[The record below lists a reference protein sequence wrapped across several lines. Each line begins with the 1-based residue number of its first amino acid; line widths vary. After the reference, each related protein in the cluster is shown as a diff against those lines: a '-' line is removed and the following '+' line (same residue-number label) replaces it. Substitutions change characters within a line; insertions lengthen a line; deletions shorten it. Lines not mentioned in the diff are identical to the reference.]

1 MKWFTC
7 TLTLLICVC
16 LLAACQNNTATSI
29 PENSQENW
37 TQADQAPAEDTVPE
51 DVQKRWTQL
60 DQAPSELAEPTVAV
74 PDVFLGMSYDDALQ
88 AAIDANIAELVWVG
102 KTILSPSGEK
112 AVYSTNKN
120 DLVHG
125 TFSLVLLDLR
135 DQTEQ
140 VVADTDAQS
149 VYPLWW
155 WDEDHLVYE
164 VDSKY
169 YLLDVSSREQP
180 ITLSLPG
187 DTPYILSYDQNVF
200 IMTTSTANTTERS
213 VCKITEGGTPEIV
226 ATYTPGEGRTFMA
239 ECDVSQALHLAAF
252 KERNE
257 SDVRAIVLLDYETG
271 RAEEI
276 PMPEQSQNGEITLID
291 LCFSDEKL
299 VAFFSD
305 RTEDGQVWEYDL
317 SH

>member
-1 MKWFTC
+1 MKRFTC

-16 LLAACQNNTATSI
+16 LLAACKNNTVASVPDST
-29 PENSQENW
+29 QENW
-37 TQADQAPAEDTVPE
+37 TQADQAPAEGTVPKDAQE
-51 DVQKRWTQL
+51 RWTQL
-60 DQAPSELAEPTVAV
+60 DQVPPELAEPTVAV

-155 WDEDHLVYE
+155 WDEDRLIYE
-164 VDSKY
+164 VDGEY
-169 YLLDVSSREQP
+169 YLLDVSSDQP
-180 ITLSLPG
+180 PVLLSLPG
-187 DTPYILSYDQNVF
+187 DAPYILSYDRDSF
-200 IMTTSTANTTERS
+200 IMTTSAAIATERS
-213 VCKITEGGTPEIV
+213 VYKLTEGGSPELAAIC
-226 ATYTPGEGRTFMA
+226 APGEGRTFSA
-239 ECDVSQALHLAAF
+239 ECDISQALHLAAF
-252 KERNE
+252 KERDE
-257 SDVRAIVLLDYETG
+257 SNVRAIVLLDYETG

-305 RTEDGQVWEYDL
+305 QTEEGQVWEYDL

>member
-1 MKWFTC
+1 
-7 TLTLLICVC
+7 
-16 LLAACQNNTATSI
+16 LAACKNNTVASVPDST
-29 PENSQENW
+29 QENW
-37 TQADQAPAEDTVPE
+37 TQADQAPAEGTVPKDAQE
-51 DVQKRWTQL
+51 RWTQL
-60 DQAPSELAEPTVAV
+60 DQVPPELAEPTVAV

-155 WDEDHLVYE
+155 WDEDRLIYE
-164 VDSKY
+164 VDGEY
-169 YLLDVSSREQP
+169 YLLDVSSDQP
-180 ITLSLPG
+180 PVLLSLPG
-187 DTPYILSYDQNVF
+187 DAPYILSYDRDSF
-200 IMTTSTANTTERS
+200 IMTTSAAIATERS
-213 VCKITEGGTPEIV
+213 VYKLTEGGSPELAAIC
-226 ATYTPGEGRTFMA
+226 APGEGRTFSA
-239 ECDVSQALHLAAF
+239 ECDISQALHLAAF
-252 KERNE
+252 KERDE
-257 SDVRAIVLLDYETG
+257 SNVRAIVLLDYETG

-305 RTEDGQVWEYDL
+305 QTEEGQVWEYDL